1 MKKTILVSG
10 ASGIVGYGIL
20 RSLLKN
26 KEQYTL
32 IGTTIYTDSIAS
44 AFCDIFELA
53 VPTNSENYFE
63 WLFSIIKKYKI
74 DMIIPSIEADMYLW
88 NENRKQIESTGTLVL
103 LNNRQLINLCQ
114 DKWNFYTRL
123 QPMIHEYLIPT
134 TDDLSKNIFGYPYI
148 LKPKKGFGSKG
159 IIRIQNEEDYQKYK
173 DKITK
178 DLIMQPIIGTDEEEY
193 TVSAFYDKEHNLID
207 YLPLKRKL
215 SSNGYTES
223 AEVVNYDF
231 SNILEKIAS
240 IVKPLGPTNFQFR
253 LDKNNNMKLLEIN
266 PRISSSTS
274 IRASLGYNE
283 SQMSIDYFLN
293 GKIPEKVDKE
303 SIKNRKAVRYVEEY
317 IFDDSIN

>member
-32 IGTTIYTDSIAS
+32 VGTTIYNDSIAP
-44 AFCDIFELA
+44 AFCNIFELA

-74 DMIIPSIEADMYLW
+74 NMIIPSIEADMYLW
-88 NENRKQIESTGTLVL
+88 NENRKEIESTGTFVL
-103 LNNRQLINLCQ
+103 LNNSQLINLCQ
-114 DKWNFYTRL
+114 DKWNFYTQL
-123 QPMIHEYLIPT
+123 QPLIHEYLIPT

-159 IIRIQNEEDYQKYK
+159 IIKIHNEEDYQKYK
-173 DKITK
+173 YKITK
-178 DLIMQPIIGTDEEEY
+178 DLIMQPIIGTDEDEY
-193 TVSAFYDKEHNLID
+193 TVSAFFDQEHNLID

-231 SNILEKIAS
+231 SHILEKIAEV
-240 IVKPLGPTNFQFR
+240 VKPLGPTNFQFR
-253 LDKNNNMKLLEIN
+253 LDKNDNMKLLEIN

-283 SQMSIDYFLN
+283 SQMCVDYFLN

-303 SIKNRKAVRYVEEY
+303 SIKNRKAVRYIEEY
-317 IFDDSIN
+317 IFDDSVN